1 MNKLFM
7 AFVMLTPIFP
17 CYAMDYNLFMRDVY
31 KNSDVIKSKLY
42 DLESEKNNASKTD
55 FFYAPKVKLNNSYKN
70 DSASKKYFDNT
81 INVNSL
87 LFDSSISNRFKEKN
101 ARLSEFELSVL
112 MEKEKLAKLVIE
124 NAISISQYQ
133 ALNSRA
139 HTLDDSARQLWQQI
153 NNRYINGTA
162 SQNDLQQ
169 ADLLV
174 QRIEGDIRRIEQ
186 EIKNFQANI
195 EIGTGLPY
203 PEDSIT
209 LNAKIMD
216 EIKNININK
225 EELKNNFEYLQ
236 LSYQAEETKQNAEQQ
251 NSLLSVS
258 LVGEDRRNNHSRIED
273 DSYVGVSVDLNI
285 FDFDK
290 VMNKQQK
297 INQYKSTKARM
308 DQKYKELTGQL
319 KLFELQYNSS
329 EVELKNYLMQ
339 LETTKKIIESQ
350 RQEYNIAKIS
360 YYEMLNTEFD
370 YFQLQEKIADQNI
383 KKMSN
388 RLSVLALLG
397 RLIKL

>member
-162 SQNDLQQ
+162 SQSDLQQ

-397 RLIKL
+397 

>member
-162 SQNDLQQ
+162 SQSDLQQ

-388 RLSVLALLG
+388 R
-397 RLIKL
+397 

>member
-112 MEKEKLAKLVIE
+112 MEKEKLAKIVIE

-162 SQNDLQQ
+162 SQSDLQQ

>member
-1 MNKLFM
+1 M

-162 SQNDLQQ
+162 SQSDLQQ

-258 LVGEDRRNNHSRIED
+258 LVGEDRRNNHRRIED

>member
-162 SQNDLQQ
+162 SQSDLQQ

-258 LVGEDRRNNHSRIED
+258 LVGEDRRNNHRRIED

-370 YFQLQEKIADQNI
+370 YFQLQEKIADRNI

>member
-162 SQNDLQQ
+162 SQSDLQQ

-258 LVGEDRRNNHSRIED
+258 LVGEDRRNNHRRIED

-388 RLSVLALLG
+388 RLSVL
-397 RLIKL
+397 

>member
-162 SQNDLQQ
+162 SQSDLQQ

-258 LVGEDRRNNHSRIED
+258 LVGEDRRKNHRRIED

-388 RLSVLALLG
+388 RLSVLA
-397 RLIKL
+397 

>member
-1 MNKLFM
+1 MNKLFI

-17 CYAMDYNLFMRDVY
+17 CYAMDYDLFMRDVY

-55 FFYAPKVKLNNSYKN
+55 FFYAPKVKLNNTYKN

-133 ALNSRA
+133 TLNSRA

-162 SQNDLQQ
+162 SQSDLQQ

-203 PEDSIT
+203 PEDGIT
-209 LNAKIMD
+209 LNVKIMD
-216 EIKNININK
+216 EIKNINIK
-225 EELKNNFEYLQ
+225 QEELKNNFEYLQ

-258 LVGEDRRNNHSRIED
+258 LVGEDRRNNHRRIED

-297 INQYKSTKARM
+297 INQYKSTKAQM

-339 LETTKKIIESQ
+339 LETTKKIIQSQ

>member
-162 SQNDLQQ
+162 SQSDLQQ

-397 RLIKL
+397 RLI

>member
-1 MNKLFM
+1 
-7 AFVMLTPIFP
+7 
-17 CYAMDYNLFMRDVY
+17 
-31 KNSDVIKSKLY
+31 
-42 DLESEKNNASKTD
+42 
-55 FFYAPKVKLNNSYKN
+55 
-70 DSASKKYFDNT
+70 
-81 INVNSL
+81 
-87 LFDSSISNRFKEKN
+87 
-101 ARLSEFELSVL
+101 
-112 MEKEKLAKLVIE
+112 
-124 NAISISQYQ
+124 
-133 ALNSRA
+133 
-139 HTLDDSARQLWQQI
+139 
-153 NNRYINGTA
+153 
-162 SQNDLQQ
+162 
-169 ADLLV
+169 
-174 QRIEGDIRRIEQ
+174 
-186 EIKNFQANI
+186 
-195 EIGTGLPY
+195 
-203 PEDSIT
+203 
-209 LNAKIMD
+209 
-216 EIKNININK
+216 
-225 EELKNNFEYLQ
+225 NFEYLQ

-258 LVGEDRRNNHSRIED
+258 LVGEDRRKNHRRIED

>member
-162 SQNDLQQ
+162 SQSDLQQ

-258 LVGEDRRNNHSRIED
+258 LVGEDRRNNHRRIED

-388 RLSVLALLG
+388 
-397 RLIKL
+397 

>member
-162 SQNDLQQ
+162 SQSDLQQ

-258 LVGEDRRNNHSRIED
+258 LVGEDRRNNHRRIED

-360 YYEMLNTEFD
+360 YYEMLNTEF
-370 YFQLQEKIADQNI
+370 
-383 KKMSN
+383 
-388 RLSVLALLG
+388 
-397 RLIKL
+397 

>member
-162 SQNDLQQ
+162 SQSDLQQ

-258 LVGEDRRNNHSRIED
+258 LVGEDRRNNHRRIED

-397 RLIKL
+397 R

>member
-162 SQNDLQQ
+162 SQSDLQQ

-258 LVGEDRRNNHSRIED
+258 LVGEDRRNNHRRIED

-388 RLSVLALLG
+388 RLS
-397 RLIKL
+397 

>member
-162 SQNDLQQ
+162 SQSDLQQ

-258 LVGEDRRNNHSRIED
+258 LVGEDRRNNHRRIED

>member
-1 MNKLFM
+1 MNKLFI

-17 CYAMDYNLFMRDVY
+17 CYAMDYDLFMRDVY

-55 FFYAPKVKLNNSYKN
+55 FFYAPKVKLNNTYKN

-133 ALNSRA
+133 TLNSRA

-162 SQNDLQQ
+162 SQSDLQQ

-203 PEDSIT
+203 PEDGIT

-216 EIKNININK
+216 EIKNINIK
-225 EELKNNFEYLQ
+225 QEELKNNFEYLQ

-258 LVGEDRRNNHSRIED
+258 LVGEDRRNNHRRIED

-297 INQYKSTKARM
+297 INQYKSTKAQM

-339 LETTKKIIESQ
+339 LETTKKIIQSQ

>member
-124 NAISISQYQ
+124 NVISISQYQ

-162 SQNDLQQ
+162 SQSDLQQ

>member
-162 SQNDLQQ
+162 SQSDLQQ

-388 RLSVLALLG
+388 RLSVL
-397 RLIKL
+397 

>member
-162 SQNDLQQ
+162 SQSDLQQ

-186 EIKNFQANI
+186 EMKNFQANI

-258 LVGEDRRNNHSRIED
+258 LVGEDRRNNHRRIED

>member
-162 SQNDLQQ
+162 SQSDLQQ

-258 LVGEDRRNNHSRIED
+258 LVGEDRRNNHRRIED

-339 LETTKKIIESQ
+339 LETTKIIIESQ

>member
-55 FFYAPKVKLNNSYKN
+55 FFYVPKVKLNNSYKN

-162 SQNDLQQ
+162 SQSDLQQ

-258 LVGEDRRNNHSRIED
+258 LVGEDRRNNHRRIED

>member
-162 SQNDLQQ
+162 SQSDLQQ

-370 YFQLQEKIADQNI
+370 YFQLQEKTADQNI

>member
-162 SQNDLQQ
+162 SQSDLQQ

-388 RLSVLALLG
+388 RLSILALLG

>member
-55 FFYAPKVKLNNSYKN
+55 FFYAPKVKLNNLYKN

-162 SQNDLQQ
+162 SQSDLQQ

>member
-1 MNKLFM
+1 
-7 AFVMLTPIFP
+7 
-17 CYAMDYNLFMRDVY
+17 DVY

-162 SQNDLQQ
+162 SQSDLQQ

-258 LVGEDRRNNHSRIED
+258 LVGEDRRNNHRRIED

>member
-162 SQNDLQQ
+162 SQSDLQQ

-370 YFQLQEKIADQNI
+370 YFQLQE
-383 KKMSN
+383 
-388 RLSVLALLG
+388 
-397 RLIKL
+397 

>member
-162 SQNDLQQ
+162 SQSDLQQ

-216 EIKNININK
+216 EIKNINK

-258 LVGEDRRNNHSRIED
+258 LVGEDRRNNHRRIED

>member
-162 SQNDLQQ
+162 SQSDLQQ

-258 LVGEDRRNNHSRIED
+258 LVGEDRRKNHRRIED

-370 YFQLQEKIADQNI
+370 YFQLQEKIAVQNI

>member
-162 SQNDLQQ
+162 SQSDLQQ

-258 LVGEDRRNNHSRIED
+258 LVGEDRRNNHRRIED

-388 RLSVLALLG
+388 RLSVLALL
-397 RLIKL
+397 

>member
-162 SQNDLQQ
+162 SQSDLQQ

-258 LVGEDRRNNHSRIED
+258 LVGEDRRNNHRRIED

-397 RLIKL
+397 RLIK

>member
-162 SQNDLQQ
+162 SQSDLQQ

-258 LVGEDRRNNHSRIED
+258 LVGEDRRNNHRRIED

-388 RLSVLALLG
+388 RLSV
-397 RLIKL
+397 

>member
-162 SQNDLQQ
+162 SQSDLQQ

>member
-162 SQNDLQQ
+162 SQSDLQQ

-397 RLIKL
+397 R

>member
-162 SQNDLQQ
+162 SQSDLQQ

-360 YYEMLNTEFD
+360 YYEMLNNEFD

>member
-112 MEKEKLAKLVIE
+112 MEKEKLAKIVIE

-162 SQNDLQQ
+162 SQSDLQQ

-258 LVGEDRRNNHSRIED
+258 LVGEDRRNNHRRIED

>member
-162 SQNDLQQ
+162 SQSDLQQ

-195 EIGTGLPY
+195 EIATGLPY

>member
-101 ARLSEFELSVL
+101 ARLSVFELSVL

-162 SQNDLQQ
+162 SQSDLQQ

-258 LVGEDRRNNHSRIED
+258 LVGEDRRNNHRRIED

>member
-1 MNKLFM
+1 
-7 AFVMLTPIFP
+7 
-17 CYAMDYNLFMRDVY
+17 
-31 KNSDVIKSKLY
+31 
-42 DLESEKNNASKTD
+42 LESEKNNASKTD

-162 SQNDLQQ
+162 SQSDLQQ

>member
-1 MNKLFM
+1 
-7 AFVMLTPIFP
+7 MLTPIFP

-162 SQNDLQQ
+162 SQSDLQQ

>member
-162 SQNDLQQ
+162 SQSDLQQ

-388 RLSVLALLG
+388 RL
-397 RLIKL
+397 